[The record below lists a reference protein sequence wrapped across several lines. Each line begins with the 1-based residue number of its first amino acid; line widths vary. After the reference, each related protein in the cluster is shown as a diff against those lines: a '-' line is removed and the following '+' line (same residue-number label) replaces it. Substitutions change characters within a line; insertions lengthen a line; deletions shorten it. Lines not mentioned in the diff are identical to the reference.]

1 MCLATSVE
9 DSAAETEG
17 RPSASPAE
25 NERAG
30 EGENVGGKG
39 RQKVTVANLA
49 PSMVISYLC
58 VMDYIIIYYS
68 THLFITKDTVS

>member
-1 MCLATSVE
+1 MALCLATSLE

-17 RPSASPAE
+17 RSSASPAE
-25 NERAG
+25 DERAG

-49 PSMVISYLC
+49 PSFKQFISYLC
-58 VMDYIIIYYS
+58 HELYHY
-68 THLFITKDTVS
+68 LL

>member
-1 MCLATSVE
+1 MALCLATSLE

-17 RPSASPAE
+17 GPPASPAE
-25 NERAG
+25 DERAG

-49 PSMVISYLC
+49 PSFKQFISYLC
-58 VMDYIIIYYS
+58 HGLYHY
-68 THLFITKDTVS
+68 LL

>member
-1 MCLATSVE
+1 MCLAASPE

-25 NERAG
+25 DERAG
-30 EGENVGGKG
+30 EGKNVGGKG

-49 PSMVISYLC
+49 PSFKQCISYLC
-58 VMDYIIIYYS
+58 HGLYHY
-68 THLFITKDTVS
+68 LL

>member
-1 MCLATSVE
+1 MALCLATSPE

-25 NERAG
+25 DERAG
-30 EGENVGGKG
+30 EGKNVGGKG

-49 PSMVISYLC
+49 PS
-58 VMDYIIIYYS
+58 
-68 THLFITKDTVS
+68 FKQ